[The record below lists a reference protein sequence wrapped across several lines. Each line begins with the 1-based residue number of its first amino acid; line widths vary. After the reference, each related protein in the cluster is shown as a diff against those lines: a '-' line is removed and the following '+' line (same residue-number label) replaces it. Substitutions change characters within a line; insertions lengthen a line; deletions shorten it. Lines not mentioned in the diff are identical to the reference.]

1 MVFEHDFVKFPELTN
16 RQLQEHI
23 VSPHPQITED
33 IFVKVV
39 KVIDGDTIR
48 VEWDKRDFDF
58 PVRFLGINAPEMN
71 EGGKDAREYLKGVI
85 EGEEVLLKIDKT
97 QRVGK
102 YGRLLA
108 KIISLGM
115 DMGDT
120 MIRIGLATSF
130 ETRNEG
136 KIPDLNKTLRL
147 GQWF

>member
-1 MVFEHDFVKFPELTN
+1 MAHDFVRFPELSN

-33 IFVKVV
+33 IWVDVV

-48 VEWDKRDFDF
+48 VRWEKRDFDF
-58 PVRFLGINAPEMN
+58 PVRFLGTNAPEMN
-71 EGGKDAREYLKGVI
+71 EGGEEAREYLEGVI
-85 EGEEVLLKIDKT
+85 LDEEVMLKIDKR

-115 DMGDT
+115 DVGDM
-120 MIRIGLATSF
+120 MIKLGYVTTF
-130 ETRNEG
+130 ENRNEAR
-136 KIPDLNKTLRL
+136 IPDLNKALRFE
-147 GQWF
+147 QWL

>member
-1 MVFEHDFVKFPELTN
+1 MAHDFVRFPELTN

-33 IFVKVV
+33 IRVEVV

-48 VEWDKRDFDF
+48 VRWERRDFDF
-58 PVRFLGINAPEMN
+58 PVRFLDINTKEMN
-71 EGGKDAREYLKGVI
+71 EGGEEAREYLKGVI
-85 EGEEVLLKIDKT
+85 EGEEVELKIDKN

-120 MIRIGLATSF
+120 MIRLGYATSF
-130 ETRNEG
+130 ENRNEG
-136 KIPDLNKTLRL
+136 KIPDLNKELRME
-147 GQWF
+147 QWL

>member
-1 MVFEHDFVKFPELTN
+1 MAQDFIRFPELTN
-16 RQLQEHI
+16 RQIEEHV
-23 VSPHPQITED
+23 VSPHPQITEN
-33 IFVKVV
+33 IMVKVV

-71 EGGKDAREYLKGVI
+71 EGGQEAKDYLEGVI
-85 EGEEVLLKIDKT
+85 LNQEVELQIDKK

-115 DMGDT
+115 DVGFM
-120 MIRIGLATSF
+120 MMVIGLATSF
-130 ETRNEG
+130 EGRNQSE
-136 KIPDLNKTLRL
+136 IPDINKTLRME
-147 GQWF
+147 QWV